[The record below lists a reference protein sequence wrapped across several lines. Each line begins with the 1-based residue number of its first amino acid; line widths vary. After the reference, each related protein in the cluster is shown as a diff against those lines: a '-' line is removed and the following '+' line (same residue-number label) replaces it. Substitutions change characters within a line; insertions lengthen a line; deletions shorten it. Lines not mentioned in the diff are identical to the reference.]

1 MRWKWSFRLFG
12 CGGGPDLEAQF
23 GIVTNYDPFAAGD
36 DSRRFRRELGCPF
49 GSEHSDRC
57 WPLVEVGE
65 TIDQRERYELVA
77 IATEDGLAHKV
88 PQRLRLLLD
97 WQDIG
102 LDVVLVIGDASGR
115 NGQTTASTA
124 SLGGSVLVGA

>member
-1 MRWKWSFRLFG
+1 MSVRDCNDHDS
-12 CGGGPDLEAQF
+12 
-23 GIVTNYDPFAAGD
+23 FAAGD

-77 IATEDGLAHKV
+77 IATEDGLAHKY
-88 PQRLRLLLD
+88 PSD
-97 WQDIG
+97 CAFFWIG
-102 LDVVLVIGDASGR
+102 R
-115 NGQTTASTA
+115 T
-124 SLGGSVLVGA
+124 SVLTWFS